1 MRTFE
6 FRGSIYVQLEHE
18 YNCGFLPARL
28 TERTVELPVMSV
40 WLDNHPKAW
49 EVGAVSPYY
58 PTFFFTSRPQRVIDL
73 YDTHPS
79 VTDRV
84 SLQTIDFTGQ
94 DVVSVST
101 VEHVTDGGGPISAI
115 HKLLEESKS
124 LLLTTPL
131 GYETETDRYLI
142 RMARKDKAHLFQL
155 NRRSSE
161 FWEEVPFGYEITPYT
176 QWANS
181 VAFLIKE

>member
-6 FRGSIYVQLEHE
+6 FRGSTYLQLEHE
-18 YNCGFLPARL
+18 YNCGFIPARL
-28 TERTVELPVMSV
+28 TERTVELPVLNM
-40 WLDNHPKAW
+40 WLTNHLDVW

-58 PTFFFTSRPQRVIDL
+58 PLYFYVDRPKRIIDL
-73 YDTHPS
+73 YDPS
-79 VTDRV
+79 PFVTDRV

-94 DVVSVST
+94 NVVSIST
-101 VEHVTDGGGPISAI
+101 VEHVQDGGGPISAI

-131 GYETETDRYLI
+131 GYEEDTDRYLL
-142 RMARKDKAHLFQL
+142 RMARKDKAQLFQI

-161 FWEEVPFGYEITPYT
+161 FWEEVPFGREITPYT